1 MTAADVDIDG
11 GTGIS
16 IEADN
21 NADASIVLKT
31 NNATGVITLDSK
43 DKASILSGDM
53 AKIDSAADIDIDGG
67 TGISIEADNNADAN
81 RSEKKRRGVI
91 GL

>member
-1 MTAADVDIDG
+1 MLIIKLTLIVLTTANATGVIALGFKDKTSILSVDTAKIDRPDVDIDG

-31 NNATGVITLDSK
+31 NNATGVITDSK
-43 DKASILSGDM
+43 DKASILG
-53 AKIDSAADIDIDGG
+53 
-67 TGISIEADNNADAN
+67 
-81 RSEKKRRGVI
+81 
-91 GL
+91 

>member
-1 MTAADVDIDG
+1 MTKIDSAADVDIDG

-31 NNATGVITLDSK
+31 NNATGVITLNSK
-43 DKASILSGDM
+43 DKRPSLGDTAGIDSYLMSILMVALASLRLT
-53 AKIDSAADIDIDGG
+53 ITLTLQSF
-67 TGISIEADNNADAN
+67 
-81 RSEKKRRGVI
+81 
-91 GL
+91 